1 MADAELDTTDWAA
14 FETSLATHL
23 SRLENEGFVSIH
35 DGLPLPAAATET
47 DRPGLLGRL
56 FGKDRP
62 EPDPGVFVQ
71 AQRAGDYVYIECVGD
86 RSFGGR
92 HDWTAQQQEQLARIG
107 WLHDP
112 ELIGEKVYVPATP
125 DAPELHGNLPL
136 GEVATGARIM
146 VATLRDVVGVT
157 SPATLDISH
166 G

>member
-23 SRLENEGFVSIH
+23 ARLADQGFVSIH
-35 DGLPLPAAATET
+35 DGLPLPAAAPES

-56 FGKDRP
+56 FGKDQSD
-62 EPDPGVFVQ
+62 PDSGVFVQ
-71 AQRAGDYVYIECVGD
+71 AQRAGDHVYVECVGD

-92 HDWTAQQQEQLARIG
+92 HDWTAQQQQQLAHIG

-112 ELIGEKVYVPATP
+112 ELIGEKVYVPTTP
-125 DAPELHGNLPL
+125 GAPELHGNLPV
-136 GEVATGARIM
+136 GDVATAARIM
-146 VATLRDVVGVT
+146 VATLRDVVGVP